1 MATAKVTLNNTV
13 ILDLTDATASTGADI
28 MSPKTAY
35 IADGSKVTGTGSGAN
50 NQQKSVS
57 ITPSE
62 TAQSQTVTPDSGY
75 TGMDEVSVSV
85 GAISSSYVG
94 SGITRRSSS
103 DLTASGA
110 TVTVPAGYY
119 ASQASKAVAS
129 GTAGTPSASKG
140 TVSNHAVTVTPSVTN
155 SAGYI
160 DGGTKTGT
168 GVQVTAAELESGTK
182 SITQNGTGIDVS
194 GYSAVDVS
202 VASSVSYDTKTVT
215 ASNYP
220 VSLEFTGMNGQPKA
234 FVLRLNTSVSSSGST
249 TYYYIVDISAFGT
262 TTHGNCFRIGSTR
275 QVTTLSSGY
284 SWSYSGTT
292 LTITSSA
299 ESRSASPG
307 AFYSGS
313 YELMYCY

>member
-1 MATAKVTLNNTV
+1 MAISKVVYKSSASAQGVTWIDATPATAE
-13 ILDLTDATASTGADI
+13 AADI
-28 MSPKTAY
+28 ISPQTAML
-35 IADGSKVTGTGSGAN
+35 ADGVVTQGTGSGG
-50 NQQKSVS
+50 
-57 ITPSE
+57 ITPTGNINITQAGQTDVTNYA
-62 TAQSQTVTPDSGY
+62 TAT
-75 TGMDEVSVSV
+75 
-85 GAISSSYVG
+85 
-94 SGITRRSSS
+94 
-103 DLTASGA
+103 
-110 TVTVPAGYY
+110 
-119 ASQASKAVAS
+119 VAS
-129 GTAGTPSASKG
+129 GTAGTPTATKG
-140 TVSNHAVTVTPSVTN
+140 AVSNHSVTVTPSVTN

-168 GVQVTAAELESGTK
+168 GVQVTVAELESGTK

-220 VSLEFTGMNGQPKA
+220 VSLEFTGMKGQPKA

-249 TYYYIVDISAFGT
+249 TYYYIVDIAAFGE

-292 LTITSSA
+292 LTVTSSA
-299 ESRSASPG
+299 ASRSASPG

-313 YELMYCY
+313 YELVYCY